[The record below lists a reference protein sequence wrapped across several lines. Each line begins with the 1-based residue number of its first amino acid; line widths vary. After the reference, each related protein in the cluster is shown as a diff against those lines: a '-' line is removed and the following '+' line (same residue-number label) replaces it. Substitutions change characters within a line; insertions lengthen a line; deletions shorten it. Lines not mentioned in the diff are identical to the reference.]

1 MNKFMNKLSNLLEAI
16 DNKAAETASSSK
28 NKNEFVD
35 MNNVDSGL
43 TTFNDSIDDNENP
56 QDISQ
61 KKDTEEELEELKQ
74 QAHQDQ
80 VRLVTL
86 EEQLKEA
93 TSENSNLGKLLTA
106 NSETDKA
113 SQSQIQQMKRQLI
126 TLKANLDLK
135 NRQIQSNE
143 ESNNETKFN
152 EILTQLRNEL
162 HEIQEENNQLQ
173 SNSSNKETEI
183 HEIEKKID
191 EKNEIIKKFESE
203 LSETRSKAIHKL
215 TNSVESTEFLSNI
228 EKFEKQR
235 TELKESIQ
243 KDQQKVAA
251 LEASIHELQEEANSE
266 IKEEKSSI
274 EKIQT
279 ELFKIKTANETTR
292 HEIELINNQ
301 SKLELLEIEKTYQN
315 SFENE
320 KKMNEK
326 ELSRIKFRFESETL
340 GQDRN
345 INLLKAQSEI
355 DQLQIK
361 KAELLAKI
369 EKKKSMENALKKR
382 RRRDEN
388 EIDAIPL
395 VTLLPHSTIDTL
407 YQPVEKFDKFA
418 TKIGHF
424 FQKHPIYRVIAVLLV
439 FIIDLAFLFH
449 MFL

>member
-1 MNKFMNKLSNLLEAI
+1 MNKLSNLLEAI
-16 DNKAAETASSSK
+16 DNKAAETASK
-28 NKNEFVD
+28 NKNEFND
-35 MNNVDSGL
+35 NNYGNDSAL
-43 TTFNDSIDDNENP
+43 TSLNDSIDDIENP
-56 QDISQ
+56 QNTSQ
-61 KKDTEEELEELKQ
+61 EKDTEEELEELKQ

-93 TSENSNLGKLLTA
+93 MDENSKLGKLLSA
-106 NSETDKA
+106 SSEKDKA
-113 SQSQIQQMKRQLI
+113 SQSKIQQMKRELI
-126 TLKANLDLK
+126 TMKANLDLK

-143 ESNNETKFN
+143 EWNSEGKFN
-152 EILTQLRNEL
+152 EILTQLKNEL
-162 HEIQEENNQLQ
+162 NLTKEENNQLQ
-173 SNSSNKETEI
+173 SESSNKEKEI
-183 HEIEKKID
+183 LEIENKIN

-203 LSETRSKAIHKL
+203 LSETRTKAIHKL
-215 TNSVESTEFLSNI
+215 TDSVESSEFLSNI

-235 TELKESIQ
+235 TDLKESIQ
-243 KDQQKVAA
+243 KGQQKVAA

-266 IKEEKSSI
+266 IKEEKTSI
-274 EKIQT
+274 ETLQT
-279 ELFKIKTANETTR
+279 ELFKTKTANETTK

-301 SKLELLEIEKTYQN
+301 SKQELLEIEKTYQN

-326 ELSRIKFRFESETL
+326 EISRIRFRLESDTIN
-340 GQDRN
+340 QDRN

-369 EKKKSMENALKKR
+369 EKQKSLEKAMKKR
-382 RRRDEN
+382 LRRYEN
-388 EIDAIPL
+388 EEDAIPL

-407 YQPVEKFDKFA
+407 YQPVEKFDKFV

-424 FQKHPIYRVIAVLLV
+424 FQKHPIYRVLAVLLLFV
-439 FIIDLAFLFH
+439 CNLAFLIH
-449 MFL
+449 IVV

>member
-1 MNKFMNKLSNLLEAI
+1 MNKLSNLLEAI
-16 DNKAAETASSSK
+16 DNKAAETASK
-28 NKNEFVD
+28 NKNEFND
-35 MNNVDSGL
+35 NNYGNDSAL
-43 TTFNDSIDDNENP
+43 TSLNDSIDDIENP
-56 QDISQ
+56 QNTSQ
-61 KKDTEEELEELKQ
+61 EKDTEEELEELKQ

-93 TSENSNLGKLLTA
+93 MDENSKLGKLLSA
-106 NSETDKA
+106 SSEKDKA
-113 SQSQIQQMKRQLI
+113 SQSKIQQMKRELI

-143 ESNNETKFN
+143 EWNSEGKFN
-152 EILTQLRNEL
+152 EILTQLKNEL
-162 HEIQEENNQLQ
+162 NLTKEENDQLQ
-173 SNSSNKETEI
+173 SESSNKEKEI
-183 HEIEKKID
+183 LEIENKIN

-203 LSETRSKAIHKL
+203 LSETRTKAIHKL
-215 TNSVESTEFLSNI
+215 TDSVESSEFLSNI

-235 TELKESIQ
+235 TDLKESIQ
-243 KDQQKVAA
+243 KGQQKVAA

-266 IKEEKSSI
+266 IKEEKASI
-274 EKIQT
+274 ETLQT
-279 ELFKIKTANETTR
+279 ELFKTKTANETTK

-301 SKLELLEIEKTYQN
+301 SKQELLEIEKTYQN

-326 ELSRIKFRFESETL
+326 EISRIRFRLESDTIN
-340 GQDRN
+340 QDRN

-369 EKKKSMENALKKR
+369 EKQKSLEKAMKKR
-382 RRRDEN
+382 LRRYEN
-388 EIDAIPL
+388 EEDAIPL

-407 YQPVEKFDKFA
+407 YQPVEKFDKFV

-424 FQKHPIYRVIAVLLV
+424 FQKHPIYRVLAVLLLFV
-439 FIIDLAFLFH
+439 CNLAFLIH
-449 MFL
+449 IVV